1 MSLTVET
8 GETETSVEHKKSGLS
23 KKKSGKTKP
32 TKTDGTSVTL
42 SMGHTKNI
50 GNFESVKIEVGVTI
64 PTTQK
69 DIEKAYK
76 LAKGWC
82 DKKLTE
88 LIDEVEDSLDG

>member
-32 TKTDGTSVTL
+32 VETDGTEVRL
-42 SMGHTKNI
+42 AMGHTKNI

-64 PTTQK
+64 PTTK
-69 DIEKAYK
+69 KNTEKAYK
-76 LAKGWC
+76 LAKNWC
-82 DKKLTE
+82 DAKLTE
-88 LIDEVEDSLDG
+88 LIGEVEDSLDG